1 MTRRSA
7 TVNVMAGAAYKAAR
21 RLVRD
26 FGEVEQLQV
35 SRKGVADFVTNA
47 DLSAERTL
55 KQELG
60 KARPDF
66 AFLME
71 EDGASGPKNAT
82 ERWIV
87 DPLDGTLNFMHGIP
101 HFAISI
107 AYEQRGEIVAGVIYE
122 PVRDEL
128 FWAERGIGAFLNDRR
143 LRISARSRLQDGL
156 FATGIPFMG
165 RETHPRYHASLEAV
179 GQNST
184 GIRRFGAASL
194 DLAWVAAGR
203 FDGFWE
209 FGLKP
214 WDMAAG
220 IVLVKE
226 AGGFVTDMTGRSGM
240 LASGDILA
248 GNDKLHAPLLALV
261 QKALRE
267 PAV

>member
-87 DPLDGTLNFMHGIP
+87 DPLDGTLNFTVSYTHLTLP
-101 HFAISI
+101 T
-107 AYEQRGEIVAGVIYE
+107 IYS
-122 PVRDEL
+122 V
-128 FWAERGIGAFLNDRR
+128 
-143 LRISARSRLQDGL
+143 
-156 FATGIPFMG
+156 
-165 RETHPRYHASLEAV
+165 
-179 GQNST
+179 
-184 GIRRFGAASL
+184 
-194 DLAWVAAGR
+194 
-203 FDGFWE
+203 
-209 FGLKP
+209 
-214 WDMAAG
+214 
-220 IVLVKE
+220 
-226 AGGFVTDMTGRSGM
+226 
-240 LASGDILA
+240 
-248 GNDKLHAPLLALV
+248 
-261 QKALRE
+261 
-267 PAV
+267 